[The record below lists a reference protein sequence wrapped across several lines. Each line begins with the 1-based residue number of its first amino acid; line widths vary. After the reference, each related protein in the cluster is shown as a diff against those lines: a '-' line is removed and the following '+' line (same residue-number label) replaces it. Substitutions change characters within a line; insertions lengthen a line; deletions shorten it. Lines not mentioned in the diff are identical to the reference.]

1 MGRKSKQQKLLKE
14 ETVSEHYTGLLGV
27 KEPWRVSAVIREAE
41 AERVCVRIEWPAGV
55 APLCP
60 ECGQTGVWHDSR
72 EREWRHLDAMGHEV
86 RLRCAVPRCRCAVHG
101 VKGVRVP
108 WAEPESRHTLHF
120 EAFAVAVMLACR
132 SLTQAAD
139 LLRLHWE
146 SVQRLIDRA
155 VARGLA
161 RRSTA
166 GVCRVGLDEKS
177 FQRGQR
183 YVSLM
188 SDLEGRRVL
197 EVVPGRDTA
206 QALALWAAL
215 PESQRVKVEAAAMDM
230 GANFVAATRE
240 AAPQAA
246 IVHDR
251 FHVSQHLNKAVD
263 KTRREEARRLEAKG
277 DQTLKRTRWLWLH
290 GTVPQEHQASF
301 AELLEMNLKTA
312 KAWCYKEQMTE
323 FWSQPNAAA
332 GERFFTQWYRTVMR
346 SKLEPLKKVAR
357 TLKTHLVHLLTY
369 FQHPITNALTEGF
382 NSKIQAIK
390 ADARGFRR
398 FENYRAR
405 ILFFCGKLNL
415 APSLP
420 SPPFH
425 YVP

>member
-1 MGRKSKQQKLLKE
+1 MGRKSKQQKHLKE

-27 KEPWRVSAVIREAE
+27 KEPWRVCAVIREAE
-41 AERVCVRIEWPAGV
+41 AERVCVRIEWRAGI

-101 VKGVRVP
+101 VKGVGVP

-139 LLRLHWE
+139 LLRLHWD

-215 PESQRVKVEAAAMDM
+215 PESQRAKVEAAAMDM

-312 KAWCYKEQMTE
+312 KAWCYKEQMIE

-332 GERFFTQWYRTVMR
+332 GERFFTQWYRAVMR

>member
-1 MGRKSKQQKLLKE
+1 MKKRKQLKE
-14 ETVSEHYTGLLGV
+14 ETLGEHYAGLLGV
-27 KEPWRVSAVIREAE
+27 KEPWRVSEVTREPE
-41 AERVCVRIEWPAGV
+41 VERVCVRIEWPAGT

-60 ECGQTGVWHDSR
+60 ECGRTGIWHDSR

-86 RLRCAVPRCRCAVHG
+86 RLCCAVPRCRCEAHG
-101 VKGVRVP
+101 VKSVRVP
-108 WAEPESRHTLHF
+108 WAEPESRFTLHF
-120 EAFAVAVMLACR
+120 EAFAVAVMVACR

-139 LLRLHWE
+139 LLRLHWD

-161 RRSTA
+161 RRSTE
-166 GVCRVGLDEKS
+166 GVRRVGLDEKS

-188 SDLEGRRVL
+188 TDLDGRRVL
-197 EVVPGRDTA
+197 DVVAGRDTE
-206 QALALWAAL
+206 QAVALWEAL
-215 PESQRVKVEAAAMDM
+215 PAEQRAKVEAAAMDM
-230 GANFVAATRE
+230 GANFVAATHQ

-251 FHVSQHLNKAVD
+251 FHVSQHLNDAVD
-263 KTRREEARRLEAKG
+263 KTRREEARRLEEKG
-277 DQTLKRTRWLWLH
+277 DETLKQTRWLWLH
-290 GTVPQEHQASF
+290 GTVPEKHQASF

-312 KAWCYKEQMTE
+312 RAWCYKEQMVE
-323 FWSQPNAAA
+323 FWSQPDAAA
-332 GERFFTQWYRTVMR
+332 GERFFTQWYRAVMR
-346 SKLEPLKKVAR
+346 SKLEPVKKVAR
-357 TLKTHLVHLLTY
+357 TLKAHLVHLLTY

-405 ILFFCGKLNL
+405 ILFFCGKLDL
-415 APSLP
+415 FPSLP
-420 SPPFH
+420 SPPIH